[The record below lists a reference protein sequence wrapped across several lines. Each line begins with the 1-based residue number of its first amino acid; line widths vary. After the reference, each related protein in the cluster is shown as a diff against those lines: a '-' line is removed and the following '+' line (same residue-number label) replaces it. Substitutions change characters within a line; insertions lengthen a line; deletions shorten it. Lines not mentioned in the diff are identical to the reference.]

1 MASTFWVACASLA
14 LLATYRASGNLNE
27 DEHVIKDMPKNSL
40 RHVVSLSSGGS
51 LPVCN
56 MTLDNYTHYYM
67 RHLVDMYA
75 PNFIRFRI
83 KFSSNSSFIVRRTPE
98 VIRPYEWV
106 WTYYSPHG
114 FFPYLKWPPDFG
126 LLSFG
131 LLDSKSLPRTSE
143 PYVLL
148 HVLTKNCTITLGEY
162 ETMHAISSALKNFLS
177 TSTAFSSYFCYLSE
191 VPEVKASAQY
201 KLNIYFG
208 YAIEFARYKCCR
220 TIDNRLKNPGVHC
233 MTLNGISLMWAAFKL
248 PYILGLL
255 TFAFIPTV
263 LFRNG
268 DKQVNLSYRYRQR
281 FHGYEEAGSLE
292 DQHGCTTDIV
302 YLDGSPPIH
311 VWGIL
316 SGACGLQKRHPA
328 ATSRFRRL
336 VFVLGGP
343 LVIFI
348 QLYVY
353 YHYEK
358 DLAMAMLDH
367 GYAMG
372 YLSMLAG
379 YERSKGMFLPWLGG
393 PYLVLGVY
401 YLSGILFI
409 VLPSRPEEILHT
421 GTKRYT
427 SCGENSPLL
436 LDPETV
442 ETLSPLR
449 FTRVV
454 GYSRVSMMSRSMFY
468 MILNPDFWKLALQIQ
483 FDRFNIQRSKSV
495 ICTACICLVL
505 PLYAVCCLVEMLM
518 CVIYYGIPMVN
529 CISIAFT
536 GYVVSVLKLPRRLS
550 TLSCIFRN
558 NILRYL
564 AGMVILLLF
573 AYCTCSFCS
582 IFVSSFE
589 FVAKVMV
596 FSFLAVLAYP
606 SQSFGYFFFGIVF
619 IYYIFKICEGFGQIY
634 FELLADAVEI
644 SSQLQHD
651 MNRQNVI
658 NGTIIID
665 SAREA
670 EISRLQVRGHVIDL
684 TESQR
689 GTIRRGF
696 RSEPLY
702 VFRKDDMDGIPST
715 LFQLLVQKYRPVYQ
729 HLAHAFLKILL
740 ILSLI
745 LVTTSIARVNEGS
758 SVGLSEMMHV
768 VFVIAIGALPRI
780 LEVAMDTMNY
790 SAKKDI
796 EVRKL
801 TRTIIEYWT
810 ECISNNDRMNN
821 VLLGVQ

>member
-1 MASTFWVACASLA
+1 MASTFWVACVCLA
-14 LLATYRASGNLNE
+14 LLATYSASWSLNE
-27 DEHVIKDMPKNSL
+27 NEHVIQDMSKNTPRQVES
-40 RHVVSLSSGGS
+40 HSSGGS
-51 LPVCN
+51 LPVCE

-67 RHLVDMYA
+67 RHLMDMYE
-75 PNFIRFRI
+75 PNFIQFHIR
-83 KFSSNSSFIVRRTPE
+83 FSSNSSLLIRRTPD

-131 LLDSKSLPRTSE
+131 LLDSKSLPGTHK
-143 PYVLL
+143 PYILL
-148 HVLTKNCTITLGEY
+148 QVSTKNCSITLGEI
-162 ETMHAISSALKNFLS
+162 ETTYAISNALNNLISK
-177 TSTAFSSYFCYLSE
+177 STAFSSYFCYLSE
-191 VPEVKASAQY
+191 VPKVKTSAQY
-201 KLNIYFG
+201 KLNMYFG

-220 TIDNRLKNPGVHC
+220 TKDKRLKNRGVEC
-233 MTLNGISLMWAAFKL
+233 MLFRGIKLMWAAFKL

-263 LFRNG
+263 LFRNS
-268 DKQVNLSYRYRQR
+268 DKQVNLSYRCRQR
-281 FHGYEEAGSLE
+281 LHGYEEEDYLE
-292 DQHGCTTDIV
+292 DQHGCTTDIE

-316 SGACGLQKRHPA
+316 FGACGLQKRHPV

-353 YHYEK
+353 YHYQK
-358 DLAMAMLDH
+358 DLTMAMLDH

-409 VLPSRPEEILHT
+409 VLPWRPEKILHT

-427 SCGENSPLL
+427 SCGEISPLL

-449 FTRVV
+449 FTSVV
-454 GYSRVSMMSRSMFY
+454 GYSRVSMMSRSMFF

-483 FDRFNIQRSKSV
+483 FDRFNIHRSKSP
-495 ICTACICLVL
+495 IRTACLCLVL

-536 GYVVSVLKLPRRLS
+536 GYIVSVLRLLRRLP

-564 AGMVILLLF
+564 AGMVFLLLF
-573 AYCTCSFCS
+573 AYCSCSFCT
-582 IFVSSFE
+582 IFISSFE

-606 SQSFGYFFFGIVF
+606 SQAFGYFFFGIVF
-619 IYYIFKICEGFGQIY
+619 IYYIFKICEGFGQTY

-651 MNRQNVI
+651 MDCQNVI

-665 SAREA
+665 SAREV

-689 GTIRRGF
+689 RTIRRGF

-702 VFRKDDMDGIPST
+702 VFRKDDMEGIPRS

-729 HLAHAFLKILL
+729 HFAHAFLKILL

-745 LVTTSIARVNEGS
+745 LVTTSIVRVNEGS

-780 LEVAMDTMNY
+780 LEVAIDTMNH
-790 SAKKDI
+790 SVKKDI

-810 ECISNNDRMNN
+810 ERISNNGRMNN
-821 VLLGVQ
+821 VLLNVQ